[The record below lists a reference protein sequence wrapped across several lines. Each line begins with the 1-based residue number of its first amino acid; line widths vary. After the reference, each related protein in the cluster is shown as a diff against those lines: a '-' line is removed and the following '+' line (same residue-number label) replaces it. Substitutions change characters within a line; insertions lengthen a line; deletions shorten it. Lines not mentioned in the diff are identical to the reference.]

1 MKRSNGQREGST
13 VMADARLGATR
24 LGWIVGLLALTVGV
38 GLGSS
43 GRLTYHEAFVAQA
56 AREMVAKGF
65 GTGWLVPTV
74 GGQTW
79 LEKPPLLIWAV
90 ASLGLALGGVTEWSA
105 RIPSALAAAG
115 VALGVALLAAR
126 RFGPTVGLL
135 AGLIQASTGWI
146 ILRGRL
152 GEADIVLAAIV
163 TGLMVAF
170 DRLRMGDIKAAPADP
185 SILRGPHRSTAA
197 RPLAVAAASGNR
209 PYPGIEIEG
218 DSHECRGLQIA
229 DRKSQNTDDGPLAIC
244 NLQSAICDEFPESAS
259 NPDLTGWRWA
269 FFGLLGATALVKG
282 IGFGAALMLPA
293 TVAVLAW
300 DRDRSAIR
308 HLLSVRGAIVAAT
321 LALAWPIAVSV
332 RVPEALSLW
341 TMHVT
346 DRFASH
352 PEHFIGGPRW
362 QYLPAVLLQAMPWTP
377 LALLGMGPSLV
388 RAWRDRGGGDRL
400 LWAWAV
406 VPVLVLS
413 AATIKNAHYAI
424 HALPPWSIWAALGL
438 VRVARILGRRPWWT
452 PPRIRRAGVGLF
464 ATLGLATAFGYL
476 FVAPRLDARGREWAY
491 CEAIGRT
498 LDPHT
503 PLVCLYEDWDRKPYA
518 TPFGP
523 VPHDWAIRLFSFERP
538 ATWRQGVPDLIDRPL
553 NQPFALLARDRDRPA
568 LNAVGKVEVIS
579 KGPSVRFDRTFTLFW
594 VTPKS

>member
-1 MKRSNGQREGST
+1 
-13 VMADARLGATR
+13 MADARLGATR
-24 LGWIVGLLALTVGV
+24 LGWILGLLALTVGM

-43 GRLTYHEAFVAQA
+43 SRLTYHEAFVAQA

-65 GTGWLVPTV
+65 VTGWLVPTV

-79 LEKPPLLIWAV
+79 LEKPPLLIWTV

-105 RIPSALAAAG
+105 RIPSALAASG
-115 VALGVALLAAR
+115 VALGVALLATR
-126 RFGPTVGLL
+126 RFGPTVGVL

-163 TGLMVAF
+163 TALMVAF
-170 DRLRMGDIKAAPADP
+170 DRLRAGDIKATPADP
-185 SILRGPHRSTAA
+185 SILRGPHRSPVA
-197 RPLAVAAASGNR
+197 RPSAIAASSGNR
-209 PYPGIEIEG
+209 PSRSPWVEVG
-218 DSHECRGLQIA
+218 DDSRECHALQMA
-229 DRKSQNTDDGPLAIC
+229 DRKSQSIDNESSAIC
-244 NLQSAICDEFPESAS
+244 NPQFAMIDEFPESAS
-259 NPDLTGWRWA
+259 NPDPTGWRWA
-269 FFGLLGATALVKG
+269 FFGLLGATALAKG
-282 IGFGAALMLPA
+282 IGFGAALMVPSI
-293 TVAVLAW
+293 VAVLLW

-308 HLLSVRGAIVAAT
+308 QLLSVKGAIVAAT
-321 LALAWPIAVSV
+321 LALAWPVVVAF

-377 LALLGMGPSLV
+377 LAILGMGPSLL

-424 HALPPWSIWAALGL
+424 HALPPWSIWASLGL

-452 PPRIRRAGVGLF
+452 PLRIRRAGVGLF

-476 FVAPRLDARGREWAY
+476 LVAPRLDARGREWAY

-498 LDPHT
+498 LDPRT

-538 ATWRQGVPDLIDRPL
+538 ATWRQGVPDLIDRPMS
-553 NQPFALLARDRDRPA
+553 QPFALLARDRDLPA
-568 LNAVGKVEVIS
+568 LARVGHVEVIS
-579 KGPSVRFDRTFTLFW
+579 KGPSVRFDRTFTLFR
-594 VTPKS
+594 VTPGGDGSPP